1 MGPASACPPNW
12 TDRRRAILGAGVLLA
27 GVGRRVLA
35 QPPGA
40 SRLGPDRLVLLGV
53 RGGPL
58 VTGYASPLSASLII
72 ASGAP
77 LLVDAGFGVT
87 LKLLEAG
94 VPLTALRKVFIT
106 HHHSDH
112 NLELGPLLYN
122 AWAAGLTET
131 VDVYAPSGLKA
142 LIGGYWASNRFDIE
156 TRIADEGRPDLRR
169 LVHPH
174 EFTEGPILTAPG
186 LKVSALRNRHPP
198 IRESFALK
206 FELPTKTVV
215 FSGDTTYLPALAAFA
230 RGADYLVHEA
240 MYPAAVARLAASRPN
255 AGRLKDSILS
265 HHTAVED
272 VGRIASLAQVKTLV
286 LNHFVP
292 GDDPDLTA
300 EVWSNAAARHFAGA
314 IAVGRPL
321 LSLPL

>member
-1 MGPASACPPNW
+1 MTQASARSPISV
-12 TDRRRAILGAGVLLA
+12 DRRQAILGAGAILA
-27 GVGRRVLA
+27 SVGAPVLA
-35 QPPGA
+35 QTAPVSG
-40 SRLGPDRLVLLGV
+40 LGPDRLVLLGV

-58 VTGYASPLSASLII
+58 VTGYGSPLSASLIV

-77 LLVDAGFGVT
+77 LLIDAGFAVT

-94 VPLTALRKVFIT
+94 VPLASLRRVFIT

-122 AWAAGLTET
+122 AWAAGLRDAVEL
-131 VDVYAPSGLKA
+131 YGPAGLKG
-142 LIGGYWASNRFDIE
+142 LINGYWASNRFDIE
-156 TRIADEGRPDLRR
+156 TRMADEGWPDLRR
-169 LVHPH
+169 LAHPH
-174 EFTEGPILTAPG
+174 EFREGPILTAPG

-198 IRESFALK
+198 IRESYALK
-206 FELPTKTVV
+206 FELGSRTVV
-215 FSGDTTYLPALAAFA
+215 FSGDTTYLPALADFA

-255 AGRLKDSILS
+255 AARLAQSIIS

-272 VGRIASLAQVKTLV
+272 VGRIAALAQVKTLV

-292 GDDPDLTA
+292 GDDPALPA
-300 EVWSNAAARHFAGA
+300 EVWSNAAAAHFHGP
-314 IAVGRPL
+314 IVVGRPL

>member
-1 MGPASACPPNW
+1 
-12 TDRRRAILGAGVLLA
+12 
-27 GVGRRVLA
+27 
-35 QPPGA
+35 
-40 SRLGPDRLVLLGV
+40 
-53 RGGPL
+53 
-58 VTGYASPLSASLII
+58 VTGYASPLSSSLIV

-77 LLVDAGFGVT
+77 IVIDAGFGVT

-94 VPLTALRKVFIT
+94 VPLTSLRRIFIT

-122 AWAAGLTET
+122 AWAAGLKDA
-131 VDVYAPSGLKA
+131 VDVYGPFGLKA
-142 LIGGYWASNRFDIE
+142 LISGYWTSNRFDIE

-169 LVHPH
+169 LVRPS
-174 EFTEGPILTAPG
+174 EFRDGPIMSAPA

-198 IRESFALK
+198 IQQSYALK
-206 FELPTKTVV
+206 FEIGTRTVV
-215 FSGDTTYLPALAAFA
+215 FSGDTTFLPALADFA

-255 AGRLKDSILS
+255 AARLQESILS

-272 VGRIASLAQVKTLV
+272 VGRLAALAEVKTLV

-292 GDDPDLTA
+292 GDDPALPP
-300 EVWSNAAARHFAGA
+300 EVWSSAAATHFHGP
-314 IAVGRPL
+314 IVVGRPL